1 MENFET
7 AQTFKKETGT
17 EISFPPI
24 SETSLTKVLRWAC
37 PWRSSW
43 LLPWEEGLERK
54 RSVCSK
60 KSGLIA
66 LDQSCFFCLFMKVET
81 FCCRRR
87 GKNLVAAHNCR
98 QRKLNEVEVS
108 NWDIWDIWEIWDIW
122 DGDHIHRKLNNQQ
135 ELTMRVR
142 KARLQNEQILRRH
155 QDLLKEKVD
164 YVNIYIVYNTLSS
177 WQCQVGSSC
186 LLNQTHHVALRPI
199 LAKNPNNWSSTWIL
213 TMNLK
218 LNFLHLPFFTIP

>member
-1 MENFET
+1 MRNFET
-7 AQTFKKETGT
+7 AQNFKNETGT
-17 EISFPPI
+17 EISFPLI

-37 PWRSSW
+37 PWRSSR

-66 LDQSCFFCLFMKVET
+66 LDQSWLFCLFMKVQT

-108 NWDIWDIWEIWDIW
+108 NWDIWDIW

-155 QDLLKEKVD
+155 QDLLKEKVE
-164 YVNIYIVYNTLSS
+164 YVNIYIVYNTLSIWQCQVSS
-177 WQCQVGSSC
+177 WQCQLGSSC
-186 LLNQTHHVALRPI
+186 LFNQTHHVALLRPI
-199 LAKNPNNWSSTWIL
+199 LAKNPKRIDQA
-213 TMNLK
+213 
-218 LNFLHLPFFTIP
+218 HGY

>member
-1 MENFET
+1 MGNFET
-7 AQTFKKETGT
+7 AQNFKEETGT
-17 EISFPPI
+17 EISFPLI

-54 RSVCSK
+54 RSVFSK

-66 LDQSCFFCLFMKVET
+66 LDQTCFFFCFFMKVET

-108 NWDIWDIWEIWDIW
+108 NWDIWDIW

-164 YVNIYIVYNTLSS
+164 YVNIFILWKGRLCEHIYIVYNTLSS
-177 WQCQVGSSC
+177 VKLTVSSR
-186 LLNQTHHVALRPI
+186 Q
-199 LAKNPNNWSSTWIL
+199 
-213 TMNLK
+213 
-218 LNFLHLPFFTIP
+218 